1 MSPLLINPKLVFT
14 FFAFTKLIHAYCCLL
29 ECVRPILRIHSCLW
43 LSFFP
48 FSHMWLLVWYGI
60 SPLSLTH
67 RRRPRTEVPTERTEL
82 TGCDA
87 RRFPINSGQGLS
99 LFAFFSKSTMDD
111 GDIRSFVIGRCSVL
125 CMHCVSVSWSLN
137 RRQRRRHVMITITGT
152 SASVSATV
160 EKELVLHPE
169 PAERMGT
176 CLVHRWWRWD
186 DNLAEVGWGSRT
198 VSIGKF

>member
-1 MSPLLINPKLVFT
+1 MCPSDTSDTFLLMA
-14 FFAFTKLIHAYCCLL
+14 FF
-29 ECVRPILRIHSCLW
+29 
-43 LSFFP
+43 LSV
-48 FSHMWLLVWYGI
+48 FSHVVVGMVWHF
-60 SPLSLTH
+60 SAFLDPSSLTAH
-67 RRRPRTEVPTERTEL
+67 RGTERTKP

-87 RRFPINSGQGLS
+87 RRFPINPGQGLS
-99 LFAFFSKSTMDD
+99 LFAFFFRSLRWW